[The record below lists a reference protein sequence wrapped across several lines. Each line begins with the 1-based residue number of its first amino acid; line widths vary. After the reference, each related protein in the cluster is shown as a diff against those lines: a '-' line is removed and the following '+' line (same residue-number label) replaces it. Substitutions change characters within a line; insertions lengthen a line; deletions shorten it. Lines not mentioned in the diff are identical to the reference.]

1 MINESIYWKSFLLPY
16 ELAVGGFIIKLES
29 MRKDFLL
36 KNSSS
41 PIEIVSGRVKAVS
54 SILEKAQRLNI
65 DFSRIK
71 EEIYDIAGIRI
82 TCKYIQDVYKVFE
95 LLKTRKDVDIF
106 IVKDY
111 IKNPKPSGY
120 RSLHVIAKYN
130 VETLEG
136 QIPINIEFQIRTHAM
151 HLWASIEHSLKYK
164 YYRQI
169 PIEIQ
174 ERLLSVSQVTTQ
186 LDEEMS
192 RIQIAVEETS
202 VDKVRSEEYELD
214 GLELFLSNLKKWWF
228 DEVCNF
234 WKNSRYSNSFC

>member
-1 MINESIYWKSFLLPY
+1 MINESVYWKSFLLPY

-29 MRKDFLL
+29 MRKDFIL

-41 PIEIVSGRVKAVS
+41 PIEIVSGRVKSVS

-82 TCKYIQDVYKVFE
+82 TCKYIQDVYRVFE

-120 RSLHVIAKYN
+120 RSLHLIAKYN

-164 YYRQI
+164 YFRQI
-169 PIEIQ
+169 PLEIQ
-174 ERLLSVSQVTTQ
+174 ERLLTVADVTTQ

-192 RIQIAVEETS
+192 RIQIAVEETN
-202 VDKVRSEEYELD
+202 VDKMRNEEYELE
-214 GLELFLSNLKKWWF
+214 GLDLFLSSIKKWWCKWNMQF
-228 DEVCNF
+228 LEKF
-234 WKNSRYSNSFC
+234 MI